1 MCSLSASIFQSFTA
15 FFGVC
20 LLNVA
25 ADRRS
30 VSGFHCHFKQL
41 IIVICHFAHIFIFME
56 RWLAAPLPFLVC
68 YIIKVVQLVTLQ
80 VVDRIVIG
88 NVPRIVIEFC
98 KRHVSLIPLCNL
110 VVKYHNKLCKILVV
124 TFPLIKGTFESVF
137 NGCDTKG
144 ICNREVLPKVVIG
157 L

>member
-1 MCSLSASIFQSFTA
+1 MCKIR
-15 FFGVC
+15 
-20 LLNVA
+20 A
-25 ADRRS
+25 A
-30 VSGFHCHFKQL
+30 
-41 IIVICHFAHIFIFME
+41 I
-56 RWLAAPLPFLVC
+56 AAPLPFLVC
-68 YIIKVVQLVTLQ
+68 YIIKVVQLITLQ

-88 NVPRIVIEFC
+88 NAPRIVIEFC

-144 ICNREVLPKVVIG
+144 ICNREVLPKNSHWLVPYLTLDVPNRNFYKNLSQNPSALCLSATVLNVAISFMFK
-157 L
+157 LFLESF

>member
-1 MCSLSASIFQSFTA
+1 MRKIRAAIAAPILFRDMLSICKYFFQSFTA

-41 IIVICHFAHIFIFME
+41 IVVICHFAHIYIFYGAVVS
-56 RWLAAPLPFLVC
+56 RSVTFLVC

-88 NVPRIVIEFC
+88 NVPRIVVEFC
-98 KRHVSLIPLCNL
+98 KRQVSLIPLCNL
-110 VVKYHNKLCKILVV
+110 VVKYHNKLCNHHL
-124 TFPLIKGTFESVF
+124 TE
-137 NGCDTKG
+137 
-144 ICNREVLPKVVIG
+144 
-157 L
+157 